1 MVVLGSFENSDSVH
15 VRMLQTLYK
24 NVTGRPTDV
33 PRYGNHWD
41 DIGFQGQWALTLI
54 EYITRQP
61 WIGRRQIGRDFID
74 TSLIFSLSVI
84 SLPLLNPLQASGIL
98 YKNRNTPKMFLG
110 TH

>member
-41 DIGFQGQWALTLI
+41 DIGFQGQ
-54 EYITRQP
+54 
-61 WIGRRQIGRDFID
+61 
-74 TSLIFSLSVI
+74 
-84 SLPLLNPLQASGIL
+84 
-98 YKNRNTPKMFLG
+98 
-110 TH
+110 